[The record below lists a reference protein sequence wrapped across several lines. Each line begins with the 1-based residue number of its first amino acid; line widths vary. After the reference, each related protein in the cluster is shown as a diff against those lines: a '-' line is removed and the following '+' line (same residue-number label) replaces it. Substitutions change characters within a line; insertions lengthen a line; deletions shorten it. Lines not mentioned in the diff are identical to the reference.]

1 MKRFPKEQLG
11 MTLIEMI
18 IAIVLLGIAMT
29 IFSSALIPPI
39 KEASSSHYQS
49 RAVALGQSMMS
60 QILSRN
66 FDHNSD
72 INGGWL
78 RCGEEGA
85 PDCSELKAD
94 TDDGE
99 STPATFNDVDDY
111 IGCWFTSE
119 TKVDCPAGMPQYALQ
134 DVIGLSAN
142 DTYKN
147 FRVQVSVTEK
157 TKDVNGEAI
166 PKMRRVELQIFASN
180 AQVMSLF
187 GYRGNY

>member
-1 MKRFPKEQLG
+1 MKILSKEQSG

-18 IAIVLLGIAMT
+18 IAIILLGIAMT

-49 RAVALGQSMMS
+49 RSVALGQSMMS

-78 RCGEEGA
+78 RCGEDGA
-85 PDCSELKAD
+85 PNCSDLKAD
-94 TDDGE
+94 AGE
-99 STPATFNDVDDY
+99 STPSTFNDVDDY

-119 TKVDCPAGMPQYALQ
+119 TKADCPAGVPQYALQ
-134 DVIGLSAN
+134 DVIGSSAN

-147 FRVQVSVTEK
+147 FRVRVKVDFKRPE
-157 TKDVNGEAI
+157 DVDKI
-166 PKMRRVELQIFASN
+166 KHVELQVFAGN
-180 AQVMSLF
+180 AQTFSLF
-187 GYRGNY
+187 AYRGNY

>member
-49 RAVALGQSMMS
+49 RSVALGQSMMS

-78 RCGEEGA
+78 RCGEDGA
-85 PDCSELKAD
+85 PNCSDLKAD
-94 TDDGE
+94 AGE
-99 STPATFNDVDDY
+99 STPSTFNDVDDY

-119 TKVDCPAGMPQYALQ
+119 TKVDCPAGIPQYALQ

-147 FRVQVSVTEK
+147 FRVQVSVATAG
-157 TKDVNGEAI
+157 TANVNGKVV
-166 PKMRRVELQIFASN
+166 PKMKRIELQIFASN

>member
-1 MKRFPKEQLG
+1 MKIFSKEQSG

-39 KEASSSHYQS
+39 KDASSSHYQS
-49 RAVALGQSMMS
+49 RSAALGQSMMS

-78 RCGEEGA
+78 RCGEDGA
-85 PDCSELKAD
+85 PNCSDLKA
-94 TDDGE
+94 DDGE
-99 STPATFNDVDDY
+99 STPSTFNDVDDY

-119 TKVDCPAGMPQYALQ
+119 TKADCPAVVPQYALQ
-134 DVIGLSAN
+134 DVIGSSAN

-147 FRVQVSVTEK
+147 FRVLVSVSTTETTNVSSK
-157 TKDVNGEAI
+157 VV
-166 PKMRRVELQIFASN
+166 PKMKRIELQVFAGN
-180 AQVMSLF
+180 AQTFSLF
-187 GYRGNY
+187 AYRGNY